1 MGDEPATRGSSHDL
15 LLALEARRLLTLHEA
30 LKQIGDLGE
39 ITWFVVDLEGSLG
52 LFCGCETVGR
62 PLVEIRLAWAA
73 RNGVRPSMCFPLD
86 GSGALVVVEQLAPN
100 LVGAVQRRLLGDVAI
115 IIVDQ
120 NDEAALAWLHEL
132 EPLPGVT

>member
-1 MGDEPATRGSSHDL
+1 MGDEHGTRGFSHEL

-30 LKQIGDLGE
+30 LKQIGGLGE

-62 PLVEIRLAWAA
+62 LIVEIRLAWAA
-73 RNGVRPSMCFPLD
+73 RNRVRPSMCFPLGGPD
-86 GSGALVVVEQLAPN
+86 ALVVVEQLAPD
-100 LVGAVQRRLLGDVAI
+100 LVSAVQRRLAGDVAI

-120 NDEAALAWLHEL
+120 HDVAALAWLCEL
-132 EPLPGVT
+132 EPLPGMT